1 MAAADV
7 VPVPRAGNDALF
19 ARYGVKDTATYVF
32 RPDGHVLA
40 RCPGIDGEFAQRA
53 VRRVLDYVPPEE
65 ILPAV
70 SVQPAADRLFDTLSA
85 QLDAM
90 PPEHRAAA
98 LAPVI
103 ALIERR
109 AGNLE
114 GIVGVE
120 SAPSPAGSLAQR

>member
-1 MAAADV
+1 VQDAEILQVLAGEAALV
-7 VPVPRAGNDALF
+7 
-19 ARYGVKDTATYVF
+19 ARYGVTGHATCVF

-40 RCPGIDGEFAQRA
+40 RCAGIDGEFAARA
-53 VRRVLDYVPPEE
+53 IRKVLDYAPPAD
-65 ILPAV
+65 LAPAV
-70 SVQPAADRLFDTLSA
+70 SVQPACDRLFDTLSA

-103 ALIERR
+103 ARIEAR

-114 GIVGVE
+114 GISG
-120 SAPSPAGSLAQR
+120 L